1 MAFDGPSWSV
11 PGLVAG
17 ANLSGAGNQ
26 YRFVQVSAAQAVTRE
41 SNAGARSVG
50 VLYNNPAEGEA
61 ADVRFAGV
69 VQVEAGAQ
77 VAAGANIATDN
88 VGRAVAASSNVVLG
102 KAITAAGEAG
112 EYVTIVLGAGAGDT
126 LT

>member
-17 ANLSGAGNQ
+17 ADLSGTGNQ
-26 YRFVQVSAAQAVTRE
+26 YRFVQVTAARTVTRE
-41 SNAGARSVG
+41 SNAGARSIG
-50 VLYNNPAEGEA
+50 VLYNNPAQGEA

-69 VQVEAGAQ
+69 VQVEAGGA

-88 VGRAVAASSNVVLG
+88 VGRGVTASSNVVLG
-102 KAITAAGEAG
+102 KAITAASEAG
-112 EYVTIVLGAGAGDT
+112 EYITIVLGAGAGDT